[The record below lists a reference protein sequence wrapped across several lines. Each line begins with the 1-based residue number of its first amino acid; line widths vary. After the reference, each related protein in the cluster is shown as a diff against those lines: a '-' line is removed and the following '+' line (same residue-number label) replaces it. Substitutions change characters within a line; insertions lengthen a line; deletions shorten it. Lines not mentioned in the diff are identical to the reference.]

1 MAAFESFHGIVT
13 AIDDYWTNAQGPTG
27 CFKLMAVRDR
37 SGSPVNFVISP
48 DTYFVDNA
56 VIRVR
61 DGITGFHDPNVPVP
75 MIYPPQYRA
84 LVIAGDAR
92 GQTVTMDHFDARLI
106 SSDGMLR
113 LNITRS
119 TRVLLVN
126 GQPFTGNPGN
136 RNLVVVYRIAQPNI
150 PRRILGVPLLVTPMQ
165 VIVMC

>member
-75 MIYPPQYRA
+75 MIYPPSTGRWS
-84 LVIAGDAR
+84 LPETRGAR
-92 GQTVTMDHFDARLI
+92 PSQWI
-106 SSDGMLR
+106 
-113 LNITRS
+113 
-119 TRVLLVN
+119 
-126 GQPFTGNPGN
+126 
-136 RNLVVVYRIAQPNI
+136 
-150 PRRILGVPLLVTPMQ
+150 ILMPV
-165 VIVMC
+165 